1 MIAFL
6 RRILSRNRCK
16 HLRVRET
23 MACDAICRDCGQNL
37 GFIQTWRDAT
47 RGNTEANEISNDPT
61 DPLSWRR
68 R

>member
-6 RRILSRNRCK
+6 RRVFFPVKCK

-23 MACDAICRDCGQNL
+23 MACDAICLDCDKNL
-37 GFIQTWRDAT
+37 GFIQSWRDAT
-47 RGNTEANEISNDPT
+47 RGNPEASEIHNDPS